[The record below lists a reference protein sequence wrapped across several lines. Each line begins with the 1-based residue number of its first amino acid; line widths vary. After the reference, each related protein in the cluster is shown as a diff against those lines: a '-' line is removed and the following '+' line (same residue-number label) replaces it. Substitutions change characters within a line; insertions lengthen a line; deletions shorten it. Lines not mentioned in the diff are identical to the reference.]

1 MPIFPTG
8 YDENTSPTTSDKILI
23 ADVSNSNKTEWTEV
37 WNLPFSTIEQARLD
51 EKMDKVFI
59 EAINAQSTVTYVSW
73 FTATLA
79 QQGIISDGT
88 YVYAI
93 SSDLCIKFNEA
104 WTEITRRTITTD
116 VPSQT
121 HKWDGC
127 YYDWILYI
135 GSGYYALWEVG
146 AILKLNASDLS
157 VNGYVLTEWGHDVSA
172 IARKS
177 DWTFWCASYNT
188 PLAPKIYRY
197 SSTLWYEDEF
207 SLESIHGTYAYDGL
221 EWDGDFLLANAHNW
235 ITGNEYIF
243 KYYFDWTQFI
253 LVQKIP
259 HLLNS
264 QQCGQGISFNP
275 SNHSILWMCSQTD
288 NRLIKTTY
296 ASTSESFFTGVAKLE
311 WGNIFE
317 WSQNFD
323 SNTLY
328 VDATN
333 NRIGVGLTNPNDLV
347 SIMGA
352 NSTIPSL
359 WGTSVTKL
367 GLYNVFGWNP
377 WYWMIFWVLGSWKG
391 FIQEQRVDGTATS
404 YDLLLQPNG
413 GNVGIWTSSS
423 TKNLEVSW
431 ASNTQILAT
440 NTTTGEAQFALKS
453 GTSPTVIT
461 HYYRNSDD
469 TYWIYDGS
477 VTFLRWNWPNHWT
490 YPRTVSITDISAW
503 QNVACAML
511 TVQSTTK
518 WFLPPKMTTTQKNA
532 ITWPV
537 AWLIVHDTDL
547 NKLQHYAGAWYH
559 ILDSRQVTLDA
570 TNTAGGTT
578 GDRTINKPSGTVN
591 IAAAWTTVTVT
602 NSLVTTSSIVLT
614 NLRTNDATATIKN
627 VVPWSGSFVITLWA
641 AATAE
646 VSIWFLVIN

>member
-197 SSTLWYEDEF
+197 SSTLAYEAEF

-235 ITGNEYIF
+235 ITGNEYLF

-253 LVQKIP
+253 MVQKIP

-333 NRIGVGLTNPNDLV
+333 NRIGIGLTNPNDLV

-367 GLYNVFGWNP
+367 GLYNVFSSNP
-377 WYWMIFWVLGSWKG
+377 WYGMLFWVLGNGNW
-391 FIQEQRVDGTATS
+391 FIQQQRVDGTATS
-404 YDLLLQPNG
+404 YNILLQPNG
-413 GNVGIWTSSS
+413 GKVWIWTSSNPNWLLDVQSAS
-423 TKNLEVSW
+423 TP
-431 ASNTQILAT
+431 QIFVI
-440 NTTTGEAQFALKS
+440 NTTTWEAQNVLKS
-453 GTSPTVIT
+453 NTTSTT
-461 HYYRNSDD
+461 LFYRESDYTFWMYD
-469 TYWIYDGS
+469 WATTFFRRYWPS
-477 VTFLRWNWPNHWT
+477 HAT
-490 YPRTVSITDISAW
+490 YPNTASITDIALN
-503 QNVACAML
+503 QNVACAVL

-602 NSLVTTSSIVLT
+602 NSLVSTSSIVHAV
-614 NLRTNDATATIKN
+614 LRTNDTTATIKN
-627 VVPWSGSFVITLWA
+627 VVPWSGSFVINLWA

-646 VSIWFLVIN
+646 VSIWFVVFN